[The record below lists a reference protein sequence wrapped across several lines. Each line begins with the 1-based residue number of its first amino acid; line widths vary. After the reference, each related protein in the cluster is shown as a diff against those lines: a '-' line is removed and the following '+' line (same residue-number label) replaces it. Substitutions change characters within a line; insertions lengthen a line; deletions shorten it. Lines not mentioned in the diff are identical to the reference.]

1 MLLHISMF
9 SLHQSSLLPYLIYFN
24 CYSNYVFIITMQISN
39 FILNK
44 TNFDRKI
51 FKLFFDTILLY
62 SMYNLKTIP
71 IFASNYNLNI
81 MLRVQEICK
90 SQGITMQDLAKRM
103 GVTYQALYAAVSG
116 NPTIGKLG
124 EIAKA
129 LDVGIIDLLNED
141 KEENAIIC
149 PHCGKKIKIEKGE

>member
-1 MLLHISMF
+1 
-9 SLHQSSLLPYLIYFN
+9 
-24 CYSNYVFIITMQISN
+24 MQISN

-44 TNFDRKI
+44 PNFDRKI
-51 FKLFFDTILLY
+51 FKLFFDTILV
-62 SMYNLKTIP
+62 
-71 IFASNYNLNI
+71 ASNYNLNI

-90 SQGITMQDLAKRM
+90 QQGITMQDLAKKM

-129 LDVGIIDLLNED
+129 LGVGITDLLNED
-141 KEENAIIC
+141 KEENTVVC
-149 PHCGKKIKIEKGE
+149 PHCGKKIKLEKGE